1 MALVE
6 KELKRILPKVRG
18 RYLFNVPLAPTTW
31 FRVGGAAQV
40 TFKPADIQDLAFFL
54 QNRPSNLPLHVIGV
68 GSNILVRDGGI
79 QGVVIRLGQ
88 GFTNL
93 FVDEPQLDAGAAVL
107 DRTIATV
114 SAEAAITG
122 FEFLCGIPGTVG
134 GALRM
139 IAGAYGSVLSHV
151 LVYSQVMESQGTL
164 HQLSAQEL
172 GLSYRHC
179 DLSKEWIFIGARFK
193 GEKGDSKMIQK
204 KISSYL
210 EERERTQPVKTQTGG
225 STFANPPHEKAWQ
238 LIEKAGCRGLKK
250 GGAMI
255 SELHCNFMI
264 NTGNATAT
272 DLEELGEEVR
282 HRVLEKTGVD
292 LRWEIERMGIAKSS
306 QVGERAA

>member
-93 FVDEPQLDAGAAVL
+93 FVDETQLDAGAAVL

-139 IAGAYGSVLSHV
+139 NAGAYGFTMVSRYNLRTLPKEVVL
-151 LVYSQVMESQGTL
+151 
-164 HQLSAQEL
+164 
-172 GLSYRHC
+172 
-179 DLSKEWIFIGARFK
+179 
-193 GEKGDSKMIQK
+193 
-204 KISSYL
+204 
-210 EERERTQPVKTQTGG
+210 
-225 STFANPPHEKAWQ
+225 
-238 LIEKAGCRGLKK
+238 
-250 GGAMI
+250 
-255 SELHCNFMI
+255 
-264 NTGNATAT
+264 
-272 DLEELGEEVR
+272 
-282 HRVLEKTGVD
+282 
-292 LRWEIERMGIAKSS
+292 
-306 QVGERAA
+306 